1 MTVTGVPSDRE
12 DKTLLQKQHR
22 LTSSRDFK
30 RVFAGGRTFVHRL
43 LILKLMPTVGEHPA
57 RFGFSTS
64 AKLGNSVVRNRAKR
78 LFRESVRLLDGILR
92 QSGYDAVL
100 IARPPVRESSMA
112 EISRAV
118 AELFSKAELLNRV
131 EPGPGRFPE

>member
-1 MTVTGVPSDRE
+1 M
-12 DKTLLQKQHR
+12 LQKQHR

-43 LILKLMPTVGEHPA
+43 LILKIIPTVGEQTA

-64 AKLGNSVVRNRAKR
+64 SKLGNSVVRNRAKR
-78 LFRESVRLLDGILR
+78 LFRESVRLMGNSVK

-100 IARPPVRESSMA
+100 IARSPVRECSYA

-118 AELFSKAELLNRV
+118 AELFRKAELLDRA
-131 EPGPGRFPE
+131 EQTWSQPPEQ

>member
-1 MTVTGVPSDRE
+1 M
-12 DKTLLQKQHR
+12 LQKQHR

-43 LILKLMPTVGEHPA
+43 LILKLMPTVGERPA

-64 AKLGNSVVRNRAKR
+64 TKLGNSVVRNRAKR
-78 LFRESVRLLDGILR
+78 LFRESVRLLGDDMKL
-92 QSGYDAVL
+92 SGYDAVL
-100 IARPPVRESSMA
+100 IARPPVRECSMA

-118 AELFSKAELLNRV
+118 AELFRKAELLDRSEQV
-131 EPGPGRFPE
+131 WSRPPE